1 MVASSLSQTQDVPFT
16 RGHFLLGNYQ
26 DFLQDR
32 IGFLH
37 RLAQEGDVRGFR
49 IGPVPMLFFNK
60 AEHAQHILVEH
71 ASDFSKGRL
80 MRKAVGNNGLFTSEG
95 KFHQRQRKL
104 MAPSF
109 QPRHIASYADI
120 IVAYARR
127 IMQEWEDG
135 AIIDINHEMIRFTM
149 SIIGKVL
156 FDTDFLSEI
165 DELGAAINTGLAHAV
180 RTLTSPFTLPL
191 SIPTSYN
198 QRVRQATR
206 LLETR
211 LYQMIEERRRN
222 PHEQNDLLTHLLWA
236 RDDEGQPMSDQ
247 QLIDECVTLF
257 TAGHETTAAA
267 LAWTWYLL
275 CEHPQSY
282 QKLQQEVDQ
291 ELQGRL
297 PTFDDLPRL
306 PYCLQV
312 FKETLRLYPP
322 APGILRE
329 ALHDTVIDGYKVP
342 KRATIMISP
351 YALHRRTDAFPEPES
366 FRPERF
372 EPWREKQLPHSAYI
386 PFGAGPRICIGNHFA
401 LMEGQLLIATIIQ
414 HSTFRLI
421 PDQHI
426 VPDIVHHLALRPGG
440 EVRVSVHVR
449 SKSSLQD
456 FISPTLP

>member
-1 MVASSLSQTQDVPFT
+1 MAASPMLQAQVVPFT

-26 DFLQDR
+26 EFIQDR
-32 IGFLH
+32 IGFLP

-60 AEHAQHILVEH
+60 PEHAQYVLVEH
-71 ASDFSKGRL
+71 ASEFSKGRL
-80 MRKAVGNNGLFTSEG
+80 MRKAVGNSGLFISEG
-95 KFHQRQRKL
+95 EFHRQQRKQ
-104 MAPSF
+104 MAPCF
-109 QPRHIASYADI
+109 QPRHIASYADT
-120 IVAYARR
+120 IVHYAQR
-127 IMQEWEDG
+127 ILKEWEDG
-135 AIIDINHEMIRFTM
+135 TIIDIDAFMIRSTM

-156 FDTDFLSEI
+156 FDTDFLSEA

-180 RTLTSPFTLPL
+180 RLLTLPFTLPL
-191 SIPTSYN
+191 SIPTPYN

-211 LYQMIEERRRN
+211 LYQMIKERRQHPDDR
-222 PHEQNDLLTHLLWA
+222 NDLLSHLLQA
-236 RDDEGQPMSDQ
+236 RDDEGKPMSDQ

-275 CEHPQSY
+275 CEHPRSY
-282 QKLQQEVDQ
+282 QKLQQEIDQ

-297 PTFDDLPRL
+297 PTFDDLPQL

-329 ALHDTVIDGYKVP
+329 ALHDTEVDGYRVP
-342 KRATIMISP
+342 KGATIMISP
-351 YALHRRTDAFPEPES
+351 YTLHRRADTFADPES
-366 FRPERF
+366 FQPERF
-372 EPWREKQLPHSAYI
+372 TPECEKLLPRSAYI

-401 LMEGQLLIATIIQ
+401 LMEAQLIIATIAQ
-414 HSTFRLI
+414 RFTFSLV
-421 PDQHI
+421 PGQHI
-426 VPDIVHHLALRPGG
+426 VPDLAHHLALRPGG
-440 EVRVSVHVR
+440 AVKIRVQAR
-449 SKSSLQD
+449 
-456 FISPTLP
+456 